1 MKIDVKKIAELSRI
15 ALTDKELKE
24 FTPQMEG
31 ILDSVEVLK
40 EVDTTNVE
48 PMKAHIKFEDLRE
61 DVPGKTLSQEEVLK
75 NAKHTEDGYV
85 KIYGDVFGSES
96 GE

>member
-1 MKIDVKKIAELSRI
+1 MKIDIKKIAESASI
-15 ALTDKELKE
+15 ALTDKEIKE

-31 ILDSVEVLK
+31 IVDSMNVLK
-40 EVDTTNVE
+40 EVDTKGIK
-48 PMKAHIKFEDLRE
+48 PMKGHMKFKDLRE
-61 DVPGKTLSQEEVLK
+61 DIPGKTLSQEEVLK
-75 NAKHTEDGYV
+75 NAKYTENGCV